1 MREKP
6 PTHPGDSVDDIFSRI
21 AGRYDFLNHF
31 LSCGIDKLWRRKL
44 RRIIT
49 QHHPNALLDIA
60 TGTGDMLILLH
71 DTGVKHL
78 HGIDPA
84 PAMLEKAQAKLK
96 KRNISD
102 DIQLHTG
109 YAEDLPF
116 DPGSFD
122 LANIV
127 FGIRN
132 FDNIETSLSEIKR
145 ILKPGGSIT
154 IMEFDMPRNRV
165 IKPLYVFY
173 LKHIIPSF
181 GALISGN
188 KAAYKYLAE
197 SILAF
202 SRNSDVNAKLKQT
215 GFYDIKS
222 VPLFFGIA
230 RIYSAI
236 KH

>member
-6 PTHPGDSVDDIFSRI
+6 PTHTGNSVYNIFNRI
-21 AGRYDFLNHF
+21 AFRYDFLNHF
-31 LSCGIDKLWRRKL
+31 LSLGIDKLWRRKL
-44 RRIIT
+44 RRIIV
-49 QHHPNALLDIA
+49 QHHPHDLLDIA

-71 DTGVKHL
+71 NTGIKHL

-116 DPGSFD
+116 DTGSFD
-122 LANIV
+122 LANLV

-132 FDNIETSLSEIKR
+132 FDKLETSLSEIKR

-154 IMEFDMPRNRV
+154 IMEFDMPRNRF

-173 LKHIIPSF
+173 LKHIIPAI

-188 KAAYKYLAE
+188 KTAYKYLAE

-202 SRNSDVNAKLKQT
+202 SRDTDVNAKLKQT
-215 GFYDIKS
+215 GFHDTKS
-222 VPLFFGIA
+222 VALFFGIA
-230 RIYSAI
+230 RIYSAV

>member
-1 MREKP
+1 MRDKP
-6 PTHPGDSVDDIFSRI
+6 PTDTGNSVDNIFNHI

-31 LSCGIDKLWRRKL
+31 LSLGIDKLWRRKL

-49 QHHPNALLDIA
+49 QHHPHALLDIA

-84 PAMLEKAQAKLK
+84 PAMLEKAQEKLK
-96 KRNISD
+96 KKNISD
-102 DIQLHTG
+102 NIQLHTG
-109 YAEDLPF
+109 CAEDLPF
-116 DPGSFD
+116 DSGSFD

-132 FDNIETSLSEIKR
+132 FDNLEKAISEIKR

-173 LKHIIPSF
+173 LKQIIPVV
-181 GALISGN
+181 GALISRN
-188 KAAYKYLAE
+188 KKAYRYLSE

-202 SRNSDVNAKLKQT
+202 SRETDVNAKLKQT
-215 GFYDIKS
+215 GFHDTKT
-222 VPLFFGIA
+222 VALFFGIA
-230 RIYSAI
+230 RIYSAV